1 VQYQGCSS
9 IPAVVNLTVIP
20 LPLAPINVAG
30 TNPLCQGNSLNL
42 SCSFSGGGTPIWQGP
57 GGFNSTLQ
65 NPVIANP
72 TSGIYTVYIDNLG
85 CTSPEVQLSIV
96 VFPTPAKPVITQNGN
111 LLTSS
116 ALSGN
121 QWYRY
126 TGLLPGETSQVLD
139 ISPYGSGDYT
149 VQETTQN
156 GCISPESDLINIL
169 FTSTESEAM
178 ERRIKIFPNPTNGIL
193 TIESNASNERIDK
206 ILFYNTEGK
215 LLLKRQEKS
224 GKKVSLDLSEFP
236 AGNYQIEVVTEL
248 GAHYK
253 SGIIRK

>member
-1 VQYQGCSS
+1 
-9 IPAVVNLTVIP
+9 
-20 LPLAPINVAG
+20 
-30 TNPLCQGNSLNL
+30 
-42 SCSFSGGGTPIWQGP
+42 
-57 GGFNSTLQ
+57 
-65 NPVIANP
+65 
-72 TSGIYTVYIDNLG
+72 
-85 CTSPEVQLSIV
+85 
-96 VFPTPAKPVITQNGN
+96 
-111 LLTSS
+111 
-116 ALSGN
+116 
-121 QWYRY
+121 
-126 TGLLPGETSQVLD
+126 
-139 ISPYGSGDYT
+139 
-149 VQETTQN
+149 
-156 GCISPESDLINIL
+156 LINIL
-169 FTSTESEAM
+169 FTSTESEAT